1 MGSATDASAVV
12 DPQLRV
18 KGVKNLRVA
27 DASIMPE
34 VTKLVCRSNVR
45 LIYRLGTVWQHKPA
59 VDNDR
64 RESSGSHCRRM
75 EEEVN

>member
-34 VTKLVCRSNVR
+34 VKKRVVGVTC
-45 LIYRLGTVWQHKPA
+45 
-59 VDNDR
+59 D
-64 RESSGSHCRRM
+64 
-75 EEEVN
+75 

>member
-1 MGSATDASAVV
+1 MGSATDPTTVV

-34 VTKLVCRSNVR
+34 VRIIK
-45 LIYRLGTVWQHKPA
+45 K
-59 VDNDR
+59 
-64 RESSGSHCRRM
+64 M
-75 EEEVN
+75 ELCA

>member
-34 VTKLVCRSNVR
+34 VTKRVCRSNVR
-45 LIYRLGTVWQHKPA
+45 LIYHCLATQT
-59 VDNDR
+59 
-64 RESSGSHCRRM
+64 CRR
-75 EEEVN
+75 